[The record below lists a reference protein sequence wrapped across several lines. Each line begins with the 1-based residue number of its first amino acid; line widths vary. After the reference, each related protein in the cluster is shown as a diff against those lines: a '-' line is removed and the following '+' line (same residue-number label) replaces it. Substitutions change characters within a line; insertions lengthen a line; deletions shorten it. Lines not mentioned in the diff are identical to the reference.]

1 MTQVAIEPAQD
12 LAEPP
17 TPLLFTDSAATKVA
31 DLIAEEGN
39 PELKLRVFVQG
50 GGCSG
55 MQYGFTIDEEQNE
68 DDFEIPAGSLSML
81 VDSIS
86 AQYLQNA
93 SIDYVED
100 LSGSQFKISNP
111 NAATTCGCG
120 SSFSP
125 N

>member
-1 MTQVAIEPAQD
+1 MIQIKESAITKISD
-12 LAEPP
+12 ILAEENNPK
-17 TPLLFTDSAATKVA
+17 AKV
-31 DLIAEEGN
+31 
-39 PELKLRVFVQG
+39 RVFVQG

-55 MQYGFTIDEEQNE
+55 MEYGFTIDDEQNE
-68 DDFEIPAGSLSML
+68 DDFEIPAGSLSVL

-86 AQYLQNA
+86 AQYLENA

-111 NAATTCGCG
+111 QAQTTCGCG

-125 N
+125 F

>member
-1 MTQVAIEPAQD
+1 MYMITITESATTKISD
-12 LAEPP
+12 ILAE
-17 TPLLFTDSAATKVA
+17 
-31 DLIAEEGN
+31 ENN
-39 PELKLRVFVQG
+39 PKAKIRVFVQG

-68 DDFEIPAGSLSML
+68 DDFEIPAGSMSVL

-86 AQYLQNA
+86 AQYLTNA
-93 SIDYVED
+93 NIDYVED

-111 NAATTCGCG
+111 QAQTTCGCG

-125 N
+125 Y

>member
-1 MTQVAIEPAQD
+1 MIQIKESAITKISD
-12 LAEPP
+12 ILAEENNPK
-17 TPLLFTDSAATKVA
+17 AKV
-31 DLIAEEGN
+31 
-39 PELKLRVFVQG
+39 RVFVQG

-55 MQYGFTIDEEQNE
+55 MQYGFTIDDEQNE
-68 DDFEIPAGSLSML
+68 DDFEIPAGSLSVL

-86 AQYLQNA
+86 AQYLENA

-111 NAATTCGCG
+111 QAQTTCGCG

-125 N
+125 V